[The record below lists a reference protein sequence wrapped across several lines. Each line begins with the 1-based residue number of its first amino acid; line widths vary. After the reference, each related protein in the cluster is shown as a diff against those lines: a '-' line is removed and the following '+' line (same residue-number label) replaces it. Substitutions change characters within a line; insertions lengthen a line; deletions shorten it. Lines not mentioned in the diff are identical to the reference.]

1 MAIFKRK
8 KTDEKMP
15 VLASTAYRTLKSS
28 VFERACSP
36 SPLEYEFYR
45 QLRATVPIID
55 AAVYKLVRLTG
66 GFTVEA
72 RDERFSKELTD
83 FIKSVKSDAG
93 SVSLQSFI
101 DAYFEQL
108 LCYGTAV
115 AEMLTDSDDRV
126 AYLYNAPINAV
137 AFRRNPNDFRKID
150 ICRND
155 GFDDVPVSN
164 QQKLLYSTLNPEAG
178 SLTGNSILHG
188 LPFVSEI
195 LVKILNAVGAN
206 WERVGN
212 VRFAVTYNPGTE
224 LSSKAY
230 AKERAMQIAEQWG
243 EAMKS
248 GEARDFIAV
257 GDVDIKVIGADNQVL
272 DSEVPVRQI
281 LEQIVSKL
289 GLPPFMLGL
298 SWSTTERMSQQQAD
312 ALTTELEH
320 YRRILTPVI
329 EKICNTHLR
338 GFGYTGGVDVIWN
351 DITLKDTLDEANAA
365 YLNAKTQQINLQ
377 LKTQGGET

>member
-8 KTDEKMP
+8 KTDEKVP
-15 VLASTAYRTLKSS
+15 ALVSTTQRTAYRSALL
-28 VFERACSP
+28 RAMNP
-36 SPLEYEFYR
+36 SPYEYELYR
-45 QLRATVPIID
+45 QLRYTVPVID
-55 AAVYKLVRLTG
+55 AAIYKIIRLTG
-66 GFTVEA
+66 GFRVRVEDGRYDA
-72 RDERFSKELTD
+72 FIED
-83 FIKSVKSDAG
+83 FVKNVRSDAG

-126 AYLYNAPINAV
+126 TYLYNAPINDV
-137 AFRRNPNDFRKID
+137 AFRRNPNDFRIIE

-155 GFDDVPVSN
+155 GFEDVPVRN
-164 QQKLLYSTLNPEAG
+164 QQKLLYSTLNPDAG
-178 SLTGNSILHG
+178 MLTGNSILKG

-195 LVKILNAVGAN
+195 LVKIFSALGAN

-212 VRFAVTYNPGTE
+212 VRFAVTYNPGGE
-224 LSSKAY
+224 PSNKAY

-243 EAMKS
+243 EAMNS

-257 GDVDIKVIGADNQVL
+257 GDVGIKVIGADNQIL

-281 LEQIVSKL
+281 LEQIVAKL
-289 GLPPFMLGL
+289 SLPPFMLGL
-298 SWSTTERMSQQQAD
+298 SWSTTERMSQPQAD
-312 ALTTELEH
+312 VLTAELEH

-329 EKICNTHLR
+329 EKICATHLYSC
-338 GFGYTGGVDVIWN
+338 GYTGTLEVVWD

-377 LKTQGGET
+377 LNSQGGEI